1 MMSATANRCPPVLR
15 MTSSASLQ
23 PLRPA
28 DSRWPQRR
36 LVLLLMAVCF
46 LGHFNR
52 ISMATAADLRI
63 MPEYG
68 ISTSAMGTI
77 YSAFLLAYT
86 VFMIPGGWLIDRRG
100 PRLALG
106 VVCLG
111 SAVFVALTASVVL
124 AASATVVLAML
135 LVIRSLMGM
144 LSTPL
149 HPASATAVSQNLPA
163 VGRSGANG
171 WITGAALLGIASTH
185 VVFGKLIDWF
195 DWPGAFLL
203 MALVTAALGLLWMVY
218 GPART
223 AAAELTRE
231 VSTTPSPDEPA
242 SGTIRYKNLILLTLS
257 YGAVGY
263 FQYLFFYWVHHY
275 FSDVLKVGEDR
286 SRFYAGIP
294 TLAMAV
300 GMPLGGLLSDRLFAR
315 FGWRVARSGLVAT
328 AMTASAVLLWFGA
341 SAREPVWSITWLSL
355 SFGVMG
361 MAEGP
366 FWVTAVEVGGKRGG
380 LSAAIFNTGG
390 NGIGLIAPIATPF
403 ISDDLGFGWQA
414 GISVASIVCL
424 AGAACWIW
432 IGPDSQDSS
441 AFEERRPNPA
451 PYQSPQAT

>member
-1 MMSATANRCPPVLR
+1 MRSSATLLEPE
-15 MTSSASLQ
+15 SAGVSW
-23 PLRPA
+23 
-28 DSRWPQRR
+28 SQRR

-77 YSAFLLAYT
+77 YSAFLFAYT

-111 SAVFVALTASVVL
+111 SAVFVALTASVAL
-124 AASATVVLAML
+124 AASATMVLGLL

-149 HPASATAVSQNLPA
+149 HPASATAVSLNLPA
-163 VGRSGANG
+163 ATRSGANG

-203 MALVTAALGLLWMVY
+203 MAVVTAAVGLLWMIY
-218 GPART
+218 GPPRS
-223 AAAELTRE
+223 AAVEE
-231 VSTTPSPDEPA
+231 VVAVRDPA
-242 SGTIRYKNLILLTLS
+242 AYASAGGIMAGAIRYKNLILLTLS

-275 FSDVLKVGEDR
+275 FSEVLKVGEDR

-300 GMPLGGLLSDRLFAR
+300 GMPFGGWLSDRLFQR

-328 AMTASAVLLWFGA
+328 AMTTSAVLLWFGA
-341 SAREPVWSITWLSL
+341 AARDPVWSIVWLSL

-403 ISDDLGFGWQA
+403 ISDDLGLGWQA

-424 AGAACWIW
+424 AGAACWFW
-432 IGPDSQDSS
+432 IDQGTGDTTQLDDRATKP
-441 AFEERRPNPA
+441 RP
-451 PYQSPQAT
+451 YTSPHAT

>member
-1 MMSATANRCPPVLR
+1 MHSTATLPKPEPTDLN
-15 MTSSASLQ
+15 
-23 PLRPA
+23 
-28 DSRWPQRR
+28 WPHWR

-63 MPEYG
+63 MPQYG
-68 ISTSAMGTI
+68 ISTSAMGTV
-77 YSAFLLAYT
+77 YSAFLFAYT
-86 VFMIPGGWLIDRRG
+86 LFMIPGGWLIDRRG
-100 PRLALG
+100 PRLALA
-106 VVCLG
+106 VVCFG
-111 SAVFVALTASVVL
+111 SAAFVALTASVGL
-124 AASATVVLAML
+124 ASSAAVVLGL
-135 LVIRSLMGM
+135 LLGIRSLMGM

-149 HPASATAVSQNLPA
+149 HPASATAVSLYLPA
-163 VGRSGANG
+163 AGRSGANG

-185 VVFGKLIDWF
+185 VVFGQLIDWF
-195 DWPGAFLL
+195 DWPGAFLS
-203 MALVTAALGLLWMVY
+203 MAVVTAAVGLLWTVY
-218 GPART
+218 GPRREAIVDEVADVR
-223 AAAELTRE
+223 AASLTE
-231 VSTTPSPDEPA
+231 SSLGLVAGS
-242 SGTIRYKNLILLTLS
+242 IRYKNLILLTLS

-286 SRFYAGIP
+286 ARFYAGIP

-300 GMPLGGLLSDRLFAR
+300 GMPLGGWISDRLFRR
-315 FGWRVARSGLVAT
+315 FGWRVARSGVVGT
-328 AMTASAVLLWFGA
+328 AMATSAALLWFGA
-341 SAREPVWSITWLSL
+341 MTQEPVWSIVWLSL
-355 SFGVMG
+355 SLGVLG

-403 ISDDLGFGWQA
+403 ISDDLGLGWQA

-432 IGPDSQDSS
+432 IDLGSG
-441 AFEERRPNPA
+441 
-451 PYQSPQAT
+451 